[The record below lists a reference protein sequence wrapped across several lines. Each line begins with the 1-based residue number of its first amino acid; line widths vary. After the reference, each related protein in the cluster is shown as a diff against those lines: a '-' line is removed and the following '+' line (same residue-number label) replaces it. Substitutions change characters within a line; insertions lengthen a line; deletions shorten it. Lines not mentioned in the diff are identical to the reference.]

1 MASEREGQGA
11 PRSVCESVREEK
23 DRDRDLSPG
32 GYDKHYDYGRK
43 ERQRDESK
51 LLFKE
56 SDIYR
61 NGVDGRLAR
70 LCRVRVGELQYIA
83 RDFKGA
89 GDVRVET
96 FRLRATSENNVT
108 RKRVTPDI
116 RGKKTTN
123 DGRSPRRQRRTAGS
137 TK

>member
-1 MASEREGQGA
+1 M
-11 PRSVCESVREEK
+11 CECVREEK
-23 DRDRDLSPG
+23 DRKRDLSPG

-70 LCRVRVGELQYIA
+70 LCRVRVGELQYRA

-116 RGKKTTN
+116 RGKKNNIRWTVTTTTEKN
-123 DGRSPRRQRRTAGS
+123 GRKHKIKNGKNISQVT
-137 TK
+137 